1 MAKGKGKGRDG
12 IHAPLTL
19 AGPSSKWHTPP
30 TACSRS
36 TTAQWTAG
44 HTSPSASSLVRAL
57 GGQWAAAMA
66 RQWGRTCASLL
77 FRGHSHPEN
86 HISCRLA
93 SPARQGRQGS
103 NAERGPTSTHVQH
116 LTAQH
121 PCCTGSISRKLYGD
135 MVGVGWAWFASKDP
149 ATSNNQNFYVRAGQ
163 GRQGEGNE
171 CPCVCDAPGRVY
183 IICRSF
189 VS

>member
-44 HTSPSASSLVRAL
+44 HTSPSASSPVRAL

-93 SPARQGRQGS
+93 SPARQGKARIQCREGPHQHARPASDCPPPLLHRLHFPQAVRRHGGSRVGVVCLQGS
-103 NAERGPTSTHVQH
+103 GHQQQPELLRARRSGASRG
-116 LTAQH
+116 
-121 PCCTGSISRKLYGD
+121 
-135 MVGVGWAWFASKDP
+135 
-149 ATSNNQNFYVRAGQ
+149 
-163 GRQGEGNE
+163 GE
-171 CPCVCDAPGRVY
+171 
-183 IICRSF
+183 
-189 VS
+189 